1 MSQRPL
7 CLSQSLNHVSRAQ
20 TQLLH
25 WRTRRQDAHH
35 AKGIGSQKEILC
47 KSNKHQIISI
57 LDSNQF
63 HFRKKI
69 VSINLDV
76 FSPGAAANSIFAN
89 FSAKKLPTAFFF
101 ELQIAQRIASR
112 RSSPHP
118 KSFILIEIIEKLFRR
133 VPSRFDAQTILNGN
147 IACQNFTLFEK

>member
-1 MSQRPL
+1 M
-7 CLSQSLNHVSRAQ
+7 
-20 TQLLH
+20 
-25 WRTRRQDAHH
+25 
-35 AKGIGSQKEILC
+35 C

-118 KSFILIEIIEKLFRR
+118 KSFILIEIIEKL
-133 VPSRFDAQTILNGN
+133 SDASLHALMLRPLSMETLL
-147 IACQNFTLFEK
+147 AQNFTLFEKLKEKLSRKVFVKYSNPANVTNL